1 MMKKTIFKKL
11 MVLCTSAALAF
22 GTVPAGAAD
31 GVPQAV
37 TVETVS
43 AQAAKPGK
51 NLKDK
56 NLAKSLDKVI
66 KAQKFTKKTTDKQKL
81 QKLFNYTK
89 KAYKYTRYMGIPSA
103 KGWDAKLAKETLA
116 TKKASCYHDAATF
129 AYLARRATG
138 LPVRICI
145 GTSNLYNTSRW
156 QNHGW
161 VAIKVKGKWYTFD
174 TNANRFSK
182 RKDVKWFMQ
191 KHASMEGKVYKTQK
205 IYNVNF

>member
-11 MVLCTSAALAF
+11 MVLCTSASLAF

-31 GVPQAV
+31 VVPQAV

-89 KAYKYTRYMGIPSA
+89 KAYKY
-103 KGWDAKLAKETLA
+103 
-116 TKKASCYHDAATF
+116 
-129 AYLARRATG
+129 
-138 LPVRICI
+138 
-145 GTSNLYNTSRW
+145 
-156 QNHGW
+156 
-161 VAIKVKGKWYTFD
+161 
-174 TNANRFSK
+174 K
-182 RKDVKWFMQ
+182 R
-191 KHASMEGKVYKTQK
+191 
-205 IYNVNF
+205 

>member
-1 MMKKTIFKKL
+1 
-11 MVLCTSAALAF
+11 
-22 GTVPAGAAD
+22 
-31 GVPQAV
+31 
-37 TVETVS
+37 
-43 AQAAKPGK
+43 
-51 NLKDK
+51 
-56 NLAKSLDKVI
+56 
-66 KAQKFTKKTTDKQKL
+66 
-81 QKLFNYTK
+81 
-89 KAYKYTRYMGIPSA
+89 MGIPSA

-161 VAIKVKGKWYTFD
+161 VEIKVKGKWYTFD
-174 TNANRFSK
+174 TNGNRFSK

>member
-11 MVLCTSAALAF
+11 MVLCTSASLAF

-31 GVPQAV
+31 VVPQAV

-56 NLAKSLDKVI
+56 ALAKLLDKVI
-66 KAQKFTKKTTDKQKL
+66 KDLKFTKKTTDKQKL

-89 KAYKYTRYMGIPSA
+89 GCRYTRYMGIPSA
-103 KGWDAKLAKETLA
+103 KGWDAKLAKETLS
-116 TKKASCYHDAATF
+116 TKKASCYHAAATF

-161 VAIKVKGKWYTFD
+161 VEIKVNGKWYTFD
-174 TNANRFSK
+174 ANAGGYSK

>member
-11 MVLCTSAALAF
+11 MVLCTSASLAF

-31 GVPQAV
+31 VVPQAI
-37 TVETVS
+37 TVEAVS

-56 NLAKSLDKVI
+56 ALAKSLDEVI
-66 KAQKFTKKTTDKQKL
+66 KKLKFTKKTTDKQKL
-81 QKLFNYTK
+81 QKLFKMRYM
-89 KAYKYTRYMGIPSA
+89 YTRYMGIPSA
-103 KGWDAKLAKETLA
+103 KGWDAKLVKETLS
-116 TKKASCYHDAATF
+116 TKKASCYHAAATF

-145 GTSNLYNTSRW
+145 GTSNLFDTSRW

-161 VAIKVKGKWYTFD
+161 VEIKIKGKWYTFD
-174 TNANRFSK
+174 TNANTYSK

>member
-31 GVPQAV
+31 VVPQAV

-66 KAQKFTKKTTDKQKL
+66 KTQKFTKKTTDKQKL

-89 KAYKYTRYMGIPSA
+89 KLTSIHVIWGFLLQKAGMPSLQRKLWPQRRQVA
-103 KGWDAKLAKETLA
+103 TMMQLPLLILPDAQQDFL
-116 TKKASCYHDAATF
+116 
-129 AYLARRATG
+129 
-138 LPVRICI
+138 
-145 GTSNLYNTSRW
+145 
-156 QNHGW
+156 
-161 VAIKVKGKWYTFD
+161 
-174 TNANRFSK
+174 
-182 RKDVKWFMQ
+182 
-191 KHASMEGKVYKTQK
+191 
-205 IYNVNF
+205 

>member
-1 MMKKTIFKKL
+1 MKRRIFKKL

-31 GVPQAV
+31 VVPQAV

-56 NLAKSLDKVI
+56 ALAKLLDKVI
-66 KAQKFTKKTTDKQKL
+66 KDLKFTKKTTDKQKL

-89 KAYKYTRYMGIPSA
+89 GCRYTRYMGIPSA
-103 KGWDAKLAKETLA
+103 KGWDAKLAKETLS
-116 TKKASCYHDAATF
+116 TKKASCYHAAATF

-161 VAIKVKGKWYTFD
+161 VEIKVKGKWYTFD
-174 TNANRFSK
+174 ANAGGYSK

>member
-1 MMKKTIFKKL
+1 MVKKTIFKKL
-11 MVLCTSAALAF
+11 MVLCTSASLAF
-22 GTVPAGAAD
+22 GTVSAGAAD
-31 GVPQAV
+31 VVPQAV
-37 TVETVS
+37 TIEAVS

-56 NLAKSLDKVI
+56 DLAKSLDKVI

-89 KAYKYTRYMGIPSA
+89 KAYKFARYRGVPSE
-103 KGWDAKLAKETLA
+103 KGWDGKFAKEMLYI
-116 TKKASCYHDAATF
+116 KEGSCYHDAAAF
-129 AYLARRATG
+129 AYLARRVTG

-145 GTSNLYNTSRW
+145 GTSNLYNISRW

-161 VAIKVKGKWYTFD
+161 VEIKVKGKWYTFD
-174 TNANRFSK
+174 TNGNRYSK